1 MEKITIKLQ
10 CPKCG
15 SKLSAAINKGTN
27 IAQAKLRCCN
37 ANCGYVGKGIEFLLI
52 RQKFTNEHACPKC
65 GATWQT
71 SFGSKEILT
80 CPKCGNTENIIPKI
94 KHS

>member
-15 SKLSAAINKGTN
+15 SKLSASINKGIN
-27 IAQAKLRCCN
+27 IAQLKVRCCK
-37 ANCGYVGKGIEFLLI
+37 AECGFVGKMTEFLLL
-52 RQKFTNEHACPKC
+52 RQKFANEHVCSKC

-71 SFGSKEILT
+71 RFGSKEILV

-94 KHS
+94 KLS